1 MEKRWRESVTLRGEI
16 VRTNLFNLC
25 PYIITFRFRSRLSRC
40 CFRFRF
46 IWLKIGKKK
55 KKKGGKKSRIGVL
68 SNANIFAQIHLC
80 IHCKIALDVDHGG
93 GREQCDLS
101 RFPWRPLIF
110 AAQISAKSFPRSIR
124 KMIRYYSLPIRLRAF
139 PPILATIKRLSSQR
153 RKCFD
158 LDSFKS
164 GFKGSKRI

>member
-1 MEKRWRESVTLRGEI
+1 MDSLARVCYFERRNRSNESFQSLPVYHNVSISLPAI
-16 VRTNLFNLC
+16 PLLFSI
-25 PYIITFRFRSRLSRC
+25 PFYIENR
-40 CFRFRF
+40 
-46 IWLKIGKKK
+46 KKK
-55 KKKGGKKSRIGVL
+55 KKEEKNRGSSGVP

-80 IHCKIALDVDHGG
+80 IHCKIALDVDHVG